1 MLPFGLL
8 GILFAWLEFWISLL
22 DFCMRFSAMN
32 IVSEFYELEIMPG
45 EILIR
50 NWEFIFVLLNYESRE
65 ELRVHLSTLDL
76 IASSHS
82 V

>member
-45 EILIR
+45 EILIW

>member
-1 MLPFGLL
+1 LV
-8 GILFAWLEFWISLL
+8 GILDTFVGFLYEI
-22 DFCMRFSAMN
+22 SAMN

-45 EILIR
+45 EILIW

>member
-1 MLPFGLL
+1 
-8 GILFAWLEFWISLL
+8 
-22 DFCMRFSAMN
+22 MN

-45 EILIR
+45 EILIW

>member
-1 MLPFGLL
+1 LV
-8 GILFAWLEFWISLL
+8 GILDKFVGFLYEI
-22 DFCMRFSAMN
+22 SAMN

-45 EILIR
+45 EILIW